1 MPRESS
7 AEERMTAVA
16 QAHTAFRQLRTSASD
31 ERSRWLMGIAEA
43 LEEHRSGLVSVADEE
58 TSLGTGRLNGELDR
72 TVYQLRHFRDAIAQE
87 SHRRGIDQPGDPD
100 ASPQPRPS
108 LKQMRVPL
116 GPVAVWGASNFPF
129 AFGVLG
135 GDTASALA
143 AGCPVIA
150 VEHPG
155 HPRTSELL
163 AEIAQGALA
172 KCDTPRGTFALL
184 AGRATGAS
192 LIADAQVKAGAFT
205 GSYAGGRALFD
216 IASSRPDPI
225 PFFAEMGSVNPV
237 FITRQAVRQRGGEIA
252 QGLVDSATLGVGQ
265 FCTKPGLVFVA
276 DGVEFVSMVEDRV
289 VNVAPAPMLT
299 EAIAANY
306 RRRRSEMTDN
316 STARVSFAN
325 ASSADELDGSAAVL
339 VIDHEALKES
349 WSVLSDECFGPLMVI
364 VTCDSDSDLVDW
376 AQQTPGSLTATIH
389 ASEDDAS
396 DRVVVNRLVDEL
408 QDSAGRI
415 IFNGWPT
422 GVAVSEA
429 MHHGGP
435 HPATMNPIFTS
446 VGAQAIDRFLKP
458 VTMQGFPDELVPSWL
473 RGGTPPA

>member
-1 MPRESS
+1 
-7 AEERMTAVA
+7 
-16 QAHTAFRQLRTSASD
+16 
-31 ERSRWLMGIAEA
+31 
-43 LEEHRSGLVSVADEE
+43 
-58 TSLGTGRLNGELDR
+58 
-72 TVYQLRHFRDAIAQE
+72 
-87 SHRRGIDQPGDPD
+87 
-100 ASPQPRPS
+100 
-108 LKQMRVPL
+108 
-116 GPVAVWGASNFPF
+116 
-129 AFGVLG
+129 
-135 GDTASALA
+135 LA
-143 AGCPVIA
+143 ACNA
-150 VEHPG
+150 
-155 HPRTSELL
+155 
-163 AEIAQGALA
+163 
-172 KCDTPRGTFALL
+172 PRGTFALL

-237 FITRQAVRQRGGEIA
+237 FLTRQAVRQRGGEIA

-276 DGVEFVSMVEDRV
+276 DGAEFVTMVQDRV
-289 VNVAPAPMLT
+289 ANVAPSPMLT

-306 RRRRSEMTDN
+306 RQRRSEMMVN
-316 STARVSFAN
+316 SAARATLAN
-325 ASSADELDGSAAVL
+325 SSDADESDGLAAVL
-339 VIDHEALKES
+339 AIDHEALKGS

-364 VTCDSDSDLVDW
+364 VTCESDSDLVDW

-389 ASEDDAS
+389 ASEDDAR
-396 DRVVVNRLVDEL
+396 DRVVVKRLVDEL

-458 VTMQGFPDELVPSWL
+458 VTMQGFPDELVPPWL
-473 RGGTPPA
+473 RGGTTPV

>member
-7 AEERMTAVA
+7 TDERMTAVA
-16 QAHTAFRQLRTSASD
+16 RAHTAFRQLRTSTSD
-31 ERSRWLMGIAEA
+31 ERSRWLVGIAEA
-43 LEEHRSGLVSVADEE
+43 VEEHRSALVAVADEE
-58 TSLGTGRLNGELDR
+58 TTLGAGRLNSELDR
-72 TVYQLRHFRDAIAQE
+72 TVYQFHHFRSAIAQE
-87 SHRRGIDQPGDPD
+87 KHRRAIDQPGDLE
-100 ASPQPRPS
+100 ASSQPRPS

-155 HPRTSELL
+155 HPQTSELL
-163 AEIAQGALA
+163 AKIAQDALA
-172 KCDTPRGTFALL
+172 KCDAPRGTFALL
-184 AGRATGAS
+184 AGRATGVG

-205 GSYAGGRALFD
+205 GSYVGGRALFD

-237 FITRQAVRQRGGEIA
+237 FITRQAVRQRGREIA
-252 QGLVDSATLGVGQ
+252 HGLVESATLGVGQ
-265 FCTKPGLVFVA
+265 FCTKPGLVFVS
-276 DGVEFVSMVEDRV
+276 DSVDFVTMVEDRV
-289 VNVAPAPMLT
+289 ANVAPAPMLT

-306 RRRRSEMTDN
+306 RQRRSEMMDN
-316 STARVSFAN
+316 STARATIAN
-325 ASSADELDGSAAVL
+325 ASGADESAGSAAVL

-349 WSVLSDECFGPLMVI
+349 WSVLSQECFGPLMVI
-364 VTCDSDSDLVDW
+364 VSCDSDSDLGDW
-376 AQQTPGSLTATIH
+376 AQQVPGSLTATIH
-389 ASEDDAS
+389 ACEDDPN
-396 DRVVVNRLVDEL
+396 DRAVVNRLVDEL

-415 IFNGWPT
+415 VFNGWPT
-422 GVAVSEA
+422 GVAVSAA

-458 VTMQGFPDELVPSWL
+458 VTMQGFPDELVPAWL
-473 RGGTPPA
+473 AGGTTSA

>member
-7 AEERMTAVA
+7 AEERVTAVA
-16 QAHTAFRQLRTSASD
+16 QAHTAFGHVRASTSG
-31 ERSRWLMGIAEA
+31 ERSRWLLGIAEA
-43 LEEHRSGLVSVADEE
+43 LEAHRSALVSIADEE
-58 TSLGTGRLNGELDR
+58 TTLGTSRLNGELDR
-72 TVYQLRHFRDAIAQE
+72 TVYQLHHFRDAIAQE
-87 SHRRGIDQPGDPD
+87 KHRRAMDQPGDPD

-108 LKQMRVPL
+108 LRQMRVPL

-163 AEIAQGALA
+163 AEIAQGALGE
-172 KCDTPRGTFALL
+172 CDAPRGTFALL

-192 LIADAQVKAGAFT
+192 LIADAHVKAGAFT
-205 GSYAGGRALFD
+205 GSYAGGRTLFD
-216 IASSRPDPI
+216 IAISRPDPI

-276 DGVEFVSMVEDRV
+276 DGVDFVTMVEDRV
-289 VNVAPAPMLT
+289 ANVAPAPMLT

-306 RRRRSEMTDN
+306 RQRRSEMMDN
-316 STARVSFAN
+316 SSARVSFAN
-325 ASSADELDGSAAVL
+325 ASSADESDGSAAVL

-396 DRVVVNRLVDEL
+396 DRVVVNRLVNEL

-458 VTMQGFPDELVPSWL
+458 VTMQGFPDELVPLWL
-473 RGGTPPA
+473 RGGTPLA

>member
-1 MPRESS
+1 MSKWI
-7 AEERMTAVA
+7 
-16 QAHTAFRQLRTSASD
+16 AFENIHILFF
-31 ERSRWLMGIAEA
+31 
-43 LEEHRSGLVSVADEE
+43 GLA
-58 TSLGTGRLNGELDR
+58 
-72 TVYQLRHFRDAIAQE
+72 
-87 SHRRGIDQPGDPD
+87 
-100 ASPQPRPS
+100 
-108 LKQMRVPL
+108 
-116 GPVAVWGASNFPF
+116 
-129 AFGVLG
+129 
-135 GDTASALA
+135 
-143 AGCPVIA
+143 
-150 VEHPG
+150 
-155 HPRTSELL
+155 
-163 AEIAQGALA
+163 
-172 KCDTPRGTFALL
+172 
-184 AGRATGAS
+184 
-192 LIADAQVKAGAFT
+192 
-205 GSYAGGRALFD
+205 
-216 IASSRPDPI
+216 
-225 PFFAEMGSVNPV
+225 MGSVNPV

>member
-7 AEERMTAVA
+7 AEERMTVVA
-16 QAHTAFRQLRTSASD
+16 QAHTAFGHVRASTSG
-31 ERSRWLMGIAEA
+31 ERSRWLLGIAEA
-43 LEEHRSGLVSVADEE
+43 LEAHRSALVSIADEE
-58 TSLGTGRLNGELDR
+58 TTLGTSRLNGELDR
-72 TVYQLRHFRDAIAQE
+72 TIYQLHHFRDAIAQE
-87 SHRRGIDQPGDPD
+87 KHRRAMDQPGDPD

-108 LKQMRVPL
+108 LRQMRVPL

-163 AEIAQGALA
+163 AEIAQGALGE
-172 KCDTPRGTFALL
+172 CDAPRGTFALL

-192 LIADAQVKAGAFT
+192 LIADAHVKAGAFT

-216 IASSRPDPI
+216 IAISRPDPI

-265 FCTKPGLVFVA
+265 FCTKPGLVFVS
-276 DGVEFVSMVEDRV
+276 DGVDFVTMVEDRV
-289 VNVAPAPMLT
+289 ANVAPAPMLT
-299 EAIAANY
+299 DSIAANY
-306 RRRRSEMTDN
+306 RRRRSEMMHN
-316 STARVSFAN
+316 SAARATFAN
-325 ASSADELDGSAAVL
+325 ASSADESEGSAAVL

-349 WSVLSDECFGPLMVI
+349 WSVLSEECFGPLMVI
-364 VTCDSDSDLVDW
+364 VTCDSDSHLVDW

-389 ASEDDAS
+389 ASGDDPN
-396 DRVVVNRLVDEL
+396 DRAIVNLLVDEL

-446 VGAQAIDRFLKP
+446 VGSQAIDRFLKP
-458 VTMQGFPDELVPSWL
+458 VTMQGFPDELVPLWL
-473 RGGTPPA
+473 RGGTPLA